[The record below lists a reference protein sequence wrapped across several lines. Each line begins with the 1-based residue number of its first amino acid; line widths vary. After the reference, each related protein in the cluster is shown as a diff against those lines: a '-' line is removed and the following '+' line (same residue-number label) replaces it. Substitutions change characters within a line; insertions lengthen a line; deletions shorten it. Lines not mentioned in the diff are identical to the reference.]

1 MRCVVPGTVLQSS
14 VRPAEPKMFRKI
26 LIANR
31 GEIAVR
37 ILRACRELGV
47 RAVAVY
53 SDADRAALHVRL
65 ADEAYP
71 VGPSPSRESYLAI
84 EKIIGVARYAG
95 CDAVHPGY
103 GFLAENPGLARA
115 CAEAGVKFIG
125 PSPEAMER
133 LGSKTAARQLARQVG
148 VDTVPGTLDS
158 IERLEDVLEIA
169 RKTGFPVLL
178 KAVAGGGGKGMRLVE
193 SEGGLAGAWRDA
205 SSEAQN
211 AFGDG
216 RMYLEKYL
224 ERPRHVEIQLLGDEH
239 GHIVYLGERECSVQR
254 RHQKV
259 IEEAPSP
266 IMTTDL
272 RRAMGEAAVKLA
284 RAGGYVNAGT
294 VEFLVDAQRNFYFLE
309 MNTRLQVEHPVTE
322 MVTSLDLVKLQ
333 IRIAAGEALPFAQH
347 DVIMRGHAIECRI
360 YAEDPDN
367 NFFPSPGKIVDRRT
381 PAGPG
386 IRLDD
391 GVYAGW
397 TVPNEYDPMLG
408 KLIAWGS
415 DRDEAIARLRR
426 ALDEYST
433 SGIKT
438 NVSLFRRILA
448 TPDFQNGEIYT
459 RWLDDFLIREQK
471 DPGAVGAQA
480 AGEGSGV
487 GAEEKAALLS
497 AALWC
502 SSYGGVPE
510 NVPEDG
516 ASVAESRWKLEG
528 RREQLD
534 REPQR

>member
-1 MRCVVPGTVLQSS
+1 
-14 VRPAEPKMFRKI
+14 MFRKI

-47 RAVAVY
+47 RAVAVF
-53 SDADRAALHVRL
+53 SEADRSSLHVRS
-65 ADEAYP
+65 ADEAYQI
-71 VGPSPSRESYLAI
+71 GPSPSRESYLVI
-84 EKIIGVARYAG
+84 EKILGVARHAG

-103 GFLAENPGLARA
+103 GFLAENPALARA
-115 CAEAGVKFIG
+115 CAEARVTFIG

-133 LGSKTAARQLARQVG
+133 LGSKTAARQLARDAG
-148 VDTVPGTLDS
+148 VATVPGTLDP
-158 IERLEDVLEIA
+158 IERVEDLLEIA
-169 RKTGFPVLL
+169 RGTGFPVLL

-193 SEGGLAGAWRDA
+193 NEAGLAGAWRDA

-224 ERPRHVEIQLLGDEH
+224 ERPRHVEIQVLGDAH
-239 GHIVYLGERECSVQR
+239 GHILYLGERECSVQR

-266 IMTTDL
+266 IMTSEL
-272 RRAMGEAAVKLA
+272 RRAMGEAAVQLA
-284 RAGGYVNAGT
+284 RAGGYTNAGT
-294 VEFLVDAQRNFYFLE
+294 VEFLVDAARNFYFLE

-333 IRIAAGEALPFAQH
+333 IRIAAGEALPFSQQ

-367 NFFPSPGKIVDRRT
+367 NFFPSPGKILERRT
-381 PAGPG
+381 PSGPG

-391 GVYAGW
+391 GVYRGW

-408 KLIAWGS
+408 KLIAWGG
-415 DRDEAIARLRR
+415 DRAEAIGRLRR
-426 ALDEYST
+426 ALDEYYA

-448 TPDFQNGEIYT
+448 TRDFQNGEIYT
-459 RWLDDFLIREQK
+459 RWLDDFLVKEHMA
-471 DPGAVGAQA
+471 GGA
-480 AGEGSGV
+480 AGTSTAHHV
-487 GAEEKAALLS
+487 SSAAAIEKAAIL
-497 AALWC
+497 AAAMWHM
-502 SSYGGVPE
+502 SHSGAPG
-510 NVPEDG
+510 NQAGDG
-516 ASVAESRWKLEG
+516 ASAPESRWKLEG

-534 REPQR
+534 REPPR